1 MPESDRLVIYHLYR
15 NDGTSLFL
23 HPFDEKEKSI
33 DIYEKKE
40 IIGKYGREP
49 RVEAL
54 TAFRNELYR
63 IVENRVNAWIAESRF
78 IPKFLISA
86 GVFLATYLFMAL
98 VIRDPL
104 PMIDEI
110 AIGLGVSILT
120 FFLIGRKDR
129 RSDVSLKK
137 RVELRTKVDRII
149 FQEDDF
155 VREIED
161 ALWKMEKED
170 ADHLVEEMLDP
181 IKGRLSKEEREDAK
195 RIAGYLQGRFKP
207 ADLRRKEKILKK
219 FDRERKKG
227 NQVKA
232 PGILGAGGKV
242 DLSLFAVYTRVK
254 QSYEKVDS

>member
-1 MPESDRLVIYHLYR
+1 MVIYHLYR

-33 DIYEKKE
+33 DIFEKKE
-40 IIGKYGREP
+40 IVGKYGREP

-63 IVENRVNAWIAESRF
+63 IVENRVNAWIGESRF

-86 GVFLATYLFMAL
+86 GVFLASYLFMAL

-110 AIGLGVSILT
+110 AIGLGISILT

-137 RVELRTKVDRII
+137 RIQLRTKVDRII
-149 FQEDDF
+149 FQENDF

-181 IKGRLSKEEREDAK
+181 IKGSLSNEEREDAK
-195 RIAGYLQGRFKP
+195 RIAGYLKGRFRP

-232 PGILGAGGKV
+232 PGILSAGGKV